1 MENTAVREY
10 NFRNGS
16 SRRPFTKE
24 QKAAIRKS
32 IREVGVVATAEKFD
46 SIPAYI
52 TQVARKANMKVNLG
66 RRPQA

>member
-1 MENTAVREY
+1 MENTVRNYE
-10 NFRNGS
+10 FKMGS

-24 QKAAIRKS
+24 QKAEIRRS
-32 IREVGVVATAEKFD
+32 IREIGVVATADRFN